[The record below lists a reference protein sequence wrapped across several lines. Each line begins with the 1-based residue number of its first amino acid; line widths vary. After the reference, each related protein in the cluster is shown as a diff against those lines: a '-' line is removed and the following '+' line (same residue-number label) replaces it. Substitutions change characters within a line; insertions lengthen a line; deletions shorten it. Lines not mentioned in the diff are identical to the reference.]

1 MICLHEKKAKYEGAK
16 IHGLLCYEG
25 KTYVR
30 LIITNLTVLN
40 NGFVEFDSVC
50 QGIHEF
56 YNDVYLT
63 TPVSV
68 KQTIQKAHYKQIR
81 TGQFARIKLD
91 DDRNLFVQ
99 IVGVNNFDWNGVD
112 FEYCYFANLIQPLS
126 KEEVDKLV
134 KEKQQVELLG
144 KYVHTND
151 PKVVKLVL

>member
-16 IHGLLCYEG
+16 IHGLLRYEG

-50 QGIHEF
+50 QGIDEF
-56 YNDVYLT
+56 YNNVYLT
-63 TPVSV
+63 TPASV
-68 KQTIQKAHYKQIR
+68 RQTIKKAYYKQIE
-81 TGQFARIKLD
+81 TGQFARIQSD
-91 DDRNLFVQ
+91 GGQNLFVQ
-99 IVGVNNFDWNGVD
+99 IIGVNDFSWNGVD
-112 FEYCYFANLIQPLS
+112 FEYRYFANLIQPLS
-126 KEEVDKLV
+126 KEAIKKLV